1 MAKSGQPF
9 NRNKLEPTRFPSKP
23 RAERIYTPPML
34 EPSLALYGET
44 FDKVDALLG
53 ELLGKSHA
61 RYALIIDLKG
71 FVLAHQKALW
81 APKPPSLDSLA
92 TLVASNYSANLAI
105 AKLFGEQGF
114 KEMVQQG
121 DDIGIYAQ
129 ELAEKALLITV
140 FDNASALGR
149 VKLFSKKAVE
159 AIQQALSE
167 NKNEPAPVMAFDD
180 DWRDS
185 TQALLDGLF
194 GSEK

>member
-1 MAKSGQPF
+1 
-9 NRNKLEPTRFPSKP
+9 
-23 RAERIYTPPML
+23 ML

-44 FDKVDALLG
+44 FDKVDALLQD
-53 ELLGKSHA
+53 LLSKSHA

-105 AKLFGEQGF
+105 AKLFGEGGF

-121 DDIGIYAQ
+121 DDIGLYAQ

-140 FDNASALGR
+140 FDNSSALGR

-159 AIQQALSE
+159 AIQVALSE
-167 NKNEPAPVMAFDD
+167 GKNEPAPVMSFDD

>member
-1 MAKSGQPF
+1 
-9 NRNKLEPTRFPSKP
+9 
-23 RAERIYTPPML
+23 ML

-53 ELLGKSHA
+53 DLLSKSHA

-105 AKLFGEQGF
+105 AKLFGEEGF

-121 DDIGIYAQ
+121 DDIGLYAQ

-140 FDNASALGR
+140 FDTSSALGR

-159 AIQQALSE
+159 AIQVVLSE
-167 NKNEPAPVMAFDD
+167 NKNEPAPVMSFDD

>member
-1 MAKSGQPF
+1 
-9 NRNKLEPTRFPSKP
+9 
-23 RAERIYTPPML
+23 ML

-53 ELLGKSHA
+53 DLLTKSHA

-81 APKPPSLDSLA
+81 ASKPPSLDSLA

-105 AKLFGEQGF
+105 AKLFGENGF

-121 DDIGIYAQ
+121 DDIGLYAQ
-129 ELAEKALLITV
+129 ELAETALLITV
-140 FDNASALGR
+140 FDTSSALGR

-167 NKNEPAPVMAFDD
+167 GKNEPVPVVTFDN

>member
-1 MAKSGQPF
+1 
-9 NRNKLEPTRFPSKP
+9 
-23 RAERIYTPPML
+23 ML

-44 FDKVDALLG
+44 FDKVDALLQD
-53 ELLGKSHA
+53 LLSKSHA

-71 FVLAHQKALW
+71 FVLAHQRALW

-92 TLVASNYSANLAI
+92 TLVASNYSANVAI
-105 AKLFGEQGF
+105 AKLFGEHGF

-121 DDIGIYAQ
+121 DDIGVYAQ
-129 ELAEKALLITV
+129 ELADKALLITI
-140 FDNASALGR
+140 FDTSSALGR

-167 NKNEPAPVMAFDD
+167 GKNEPAPVMSFDD
-180 DWRDS
+180 NWRDS

-194 GSEK
+194 GSEKSS

>member
-1 MAKSGQPF
+1 
-9 NRNKLEPTRFPSKP
+9 
-23 RAERIYTPPML
+23 ML

-53 ELLGKSHA
+53 DLLSRSHA

-92 TLVASNYSANLAI
+92 TLVSANYSANLAI
-105 AKLFGEQGF
+105 AKLFGEPGF

-121 DDIGIYAQ
+121 DDIGLYAQ
-129 ELAEKALLITV
+129 ELTEKALLITV
-140 FDNASALGR
+140 FDSSSALGR
-149 VKLFSKKAVE
+149 VKLFSKKTVE
-159 AIQQALSE
+159 GIQQALSE
-167 NKNEPAPVMAFDD
+167 GKSEPTPVVTFDN

>member
-1 MAKSGQPF
+1 
-9 NRNKLEPTRFPSKP
+9 
-23 RAERIYTPPML
+23 ML

-44 FDKVDALLG
+44 FDKVDALL
-53 ELLGKSHA
+53 EDLLSKSHA

-71 FVLAHQKALW
+71 FVLVHQKALW

-92 TLVASNYSANLAI
+92 TLIASNYSANVAI
-105 AKLFGEQGF
+105 AKLFGEHGF

-121 DDIGIYAQ
+121 DDIGLYAQ

-140 FDNASALGR
+140 FDTSSALGR

-159 AIQQALSE
+159 HIQKALSE
-167 NKNEPAPVMAFDD
+167 TNSEPAPVMSFDD

>member
-1 MAKSGQPF
+1 
-9 NRNKLEPTRFPSKP
+9 
-23 RAERIYTPPML
+23 ML

-44 FDKVDALLG
+44 FEKVDAMLSDLLS
-53 ELLGKSHA
+53 KSHA

-71 FVLAHQKALW
+71 FVLAHQRALW
-81 APKPPSLDSLA
+81 SPKPPSLDSLA

-114 KEMVQQG
+114 REMVQQG
-121 DDIGIYAQ
+121 DDIGLYAQ
-129 ELAEKALLITV
+129 ELAEKAILITV
-140 FDNASALGR
+140 FDNSSALGR

-167 NKNEPAPVMAFDD
+167 GSHEPAPVMSFDD
-180 DWRDS
+180 NWRDS